1 MSSSESSSDAGPA
14 AVRAAEIRTLIDQAA
29 SLQRTD
35 ADAAVALLRQAVE
48 SAVAAGMQPLEALA
62 RHNLGSRLR
71 RTLPAREEALGEL
84 HRALDLRI
92 RLVDVRGQ
100 IASLLELGTDAM
112 QHSDL
117 GSALPHLHEAERLCR
132 RSGNLEALA
141 DTCDILGGTYATAG
155 QTEKALEYARLSLDV
170 ARQLGD
176 ARRLSFALDGVACN
190 ESELD
195 RHDDAQRHF
204 QESLSAAADIE
215 DVQAREYGQGMIHV
229 DIAEAMF
236 RARRWQEA
244 KRAAEQAIAIAGTRD
259 WAGMKGQAITCKTL
273 AMVALGEAENV
284 EQSLHEAYLLIQTT
298 GNKNILSKIEREL
311 SRFYQGAGDYRRAF
325 EFLER
330 AMATE
335 LAMRRDTA
343 LYQMAQQSAREKLDQ
358 VTEQSARIE
367 LASKHKTEFLAN
379 MSHELRTPLNAIIGF
394 SEVLLERM
402 FGELN
407 ERQADYLKDIHS
419 SGKHL
424 LSLINDILD
433 LSKIEAGK
441 MELELSDFDLPAA
454 LQNAIMLLKERAQRH
469 SINLTLAV
477 DAGLD
482 TIVADE
488 RKFKQIM
495 LNLLSNAVKFTP
507 DGGSVAVAARSVGAM
522 IQILVSD
529 SGIGISVEDQQAL
542 FEEFKQV
549 GSDRARNSEGT
560 GLGLA
565 LTKRFIELHGGTI
578 HVDSTLGKGTTFAF
592 TIPSQP

>member
-1 MSSSESSSDAGPA
+1 MSSSKTPSDEFNNA
-14 AVRAAEIRTLIDQAA
+14 ARAAEIRALIDQAA

-35 ADAAVALLRQAVE
+35 ADAAIVLLRRAVE
-48 SAVAAGMQPLEALA
+48 ASVAAGMQPLEALA
-62 RHNLGSRLR
+62 RHDLGSRLR
-71 RTLPAREEALGEL
+71 RKLSARDEALAEL
-84 HRALDLRI
+84 NRALDLRVQI
-92 RLVDVRGQ
+92 ADVRGQ

-117 GSALPHLHEAERLCR
+117 GNALPHLHEAERLCR
-132 RSGNLEALA
+132 RFGNLEALA

-195 RHDDAQRHF
+195 RHDEAQRHF

-284 EQSLHEAYLLIQTT
+284 EQSLHEAYLLIQTA
-298 GNKNILSKIEREL
+298 GNKNSLSKIEREL

-407 ERQADYLKDIHS
+407 DRQADYLKDIHS

-469 SINLTLAV
+469 SINLTLTV
-477 DAGLD
+477 DSGLD

-507 DGGSVAVAARSVGAM
+507 DGGLVAVAARSAGPMVE
-522 IQILVSD
+522 ISVSD
-529 SGIGISVEDQQAL
+529 SGIGISPEDQQAL

-549 GSDRARNSEGT
+549 GSDKARNSEGT

-565 LTKRFIELHGGTI
+565 LTKRIVELHGGTI
-578 HVDSTLGKGTTFAF
+578 RVDSTPGKGSTFTFA
-592 TIPSQP
+592 IPSRP

>member
-92 RLVDVRGQ
+92 RLADVRGQ
-100 IASLLELGTDAM
+100 IAGLLELGTDAM

-195 RHDDAQRHF
+195 RHDEAQRHF

-407 ERQADYLKDIHS
+407 DRQADYLKDIHS